1 MVKRVW
7 TYAMHVLHNFFRFVI
22 NTTAYHLCRYSLH
35 LLLLKRS
42 MVEVINNC
50 YIIQQSITVGHSPAS
65 GCTAVKRL
73 NYRSVSTHA
82 VRFTFSPQI
91 FSHSKNFFNIC
102 YLCVYLFLPMYLTT
116 QVSTYLGINL
126 PRFQPTQVSTY
137 PGINLPRYHPTQVST
152 YLGINLPRYLPTY
165 LLPTHLLLT

>member
-1 MVKRVW
+1 MNTWISRMVKRVW

-22 NTTAYHLCRYSLH
+22 NTTVYHLCRYSLH

-65 GCTAVKRL
+65 GCTAVKHL

-91 FSHSKNFFNIC
+91 FSHSKNFFQHLLP
-102 YLCVYLFLPMYLTT
+102 LCVPIPTYVSNYLGFNLPRYQPT

-126 PRFQPTQVSTY
+126 PRFQPT
-137 PGINLPRYHPTQVST
+137 
-152 YLGINLPRYLPTY
+152 
-165 LLPTHLLLT
+165 